1 MNPTIPARIHAR
13 SRNDDRL
20 QSMTLGAVALGIAG
34 TGFFGYAAAL
44 TYTGT
49 TANSGA
55 ATTQGG
61 LTPQQLQN
69 SYSYNG
75 DGLAGDDGQS
85 GQGGA
90 VNPYYNQQIVIP
102 PVSTSRHSHASSGGS

>member
-1 MNPTIPARIHAR
+1 MNSTIPARVRAR

-20 QSMTLGAVALGIAG
+20 QSMTLGAAAIGIVA

-44 TYTGT
+44 TYAGT
-49 TANSGA
+49 TTSNAG

-61 LTPQQLQN
+61 LTPQQLSN

-75 DGLAGDDGQS
+75 SDGGQ
-85 GQGGA
+85 GTQGGA
-90 VNPYYNQQIVIP
+90 TNPYYNQQQIIIP
-102 PVSTSRHSHASSGGS
+102 PVSTGRHAHASSGGS

>member
-1 MNPTIPARIHAR
+1 MNPTIPARVQAR
-13 SRNDDRL
+13 SRNDSRL

-44 TYTGT
+44 TYAGT
-49 TANSGA
+49 TTNSA
-55 ATTQGG
+55 AVNTQSG

-75 DGLAGDDGQS
+75 GGYSGDDGQ
-85 GQGGA
+85 GTGGGT
-90 VNPYYNQQIVIP
+90 VTPYYNQQIIVP
-102 PVSTSRHSHASSGGS
+102 PVSTGRQSHVSSGGS